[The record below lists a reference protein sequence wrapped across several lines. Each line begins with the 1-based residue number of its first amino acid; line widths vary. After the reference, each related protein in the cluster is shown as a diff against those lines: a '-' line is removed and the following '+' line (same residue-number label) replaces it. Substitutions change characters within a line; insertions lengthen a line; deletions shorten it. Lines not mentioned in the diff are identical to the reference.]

1 MDNFIVPKH
10 KFMNIPIKMNK
21 NAKAQHS
28 SELSSFREMLTS
40 KAANPVSFTS
50 IDRMLQI
57 LGFIK
62 CIEDGVEKL
71 GTRKSSVSNIG
82 GDTDTG
88 QSTKDGAFG
97 NGYVIQMLWP
107 DEDRTP
113 EQLQEEIQWI
123 IFEGM
128 KYLEENQP
136 VEILAKIEYYL
147 QKAIPE

>member
-1 MDNFIVPKH
+1 MYRRGGRKTWN
-10 KFMNIPIKMNK
+10 
-21 NAKAQHS
+21 
-28 SELSSFREMLTS
+28 T
-40 KAANPVSFTS
+40 
-50 IDRMLQI
+50 
-57 LGFIK
+57 
-62 CIEDGVEKL
+62 
-71 GTRKSSVSNIG
+71 KSSVSNIG

-136 VEILAKIEYYL
+136 VEILTKIEYYL
-147 QKAIPE
+147 QKAIPK